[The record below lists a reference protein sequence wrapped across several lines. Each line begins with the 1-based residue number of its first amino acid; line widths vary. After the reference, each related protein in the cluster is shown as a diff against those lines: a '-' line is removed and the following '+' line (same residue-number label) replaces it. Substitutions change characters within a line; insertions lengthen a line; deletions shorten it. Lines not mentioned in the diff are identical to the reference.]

1 MPPEIFIG
9 TDIVEILRIRELID
23 VHPKRFLQ
31 HTYTDQEQLYCAGK
45 SNSFIH
51 YAGRFAAKE
60 AIKKALLSSKIIN
73 NISLK
78 SIEIQ
83 NNDFGAP
90 VIFIYSKDID
100 IDPEKLTVSIS
111 HAGEY
116 ATSTAI
122 FEL

>member
-51 YAGRFAAKE
+51 YAVWNGNLFPDYFF
-60 AIKKALLSSKIIN
+60 N
-73 NISLK
+73 
-78 SIEIQ
+78 EI
-83 NNDFGAP
+83 
-90 VIFIYSKDID
+90 
-100 IDPEKLTVSIS
+100 
-111 HAGEY
+111 
-116 ATSTAI
+116 
-122 FEL
+122 